1 MGESLIPSNLSL
13 PPEAIDELFPF
24 FFEVGADFRLLR
36 LGRSLHKTCPKL
48 SAGDSFD
55 ECFAPSRPV
64 AAFELE
70 KLRNTRETLYVIED
84 RTTGLN
90 LRGQIIGLKH
100 GGFIFLGSP
109 RLSGTSDLRTR
120 NLGVEDFAIHDP
132 AVDLLHFLRSQKT
145 ATADLL
151 ELTEKLKGQRAEL
164 KETNLKLVEQEAETR
179 RSALIA
185 ESTEDAVVLCD
196 PSGRIEWVNAGFTR
210 LTGYESDECIGMI
223 PGHLLQG
230 PGTDLNTVAY
240 MRERLAARQRFH
252 VEILNYHKSGQ
263 RYWLSFEVQ
272 PIFDDKGEVIH
283 FMAIEKDTTAERAAK
298 ANLRAQFKVS
308 QLLAS
313 DRTLEI
319 LAEDLIQT
327 LRSELD
333 WDCAVLWLQE
343 ADSDQL
349 TCAHMVDVGNAKKQ
363 GESSPNPSVLNR
375 KFAEEIWHKNSA
387 EWSENIS
394 TTSTEWV
401 SAVATPIRLGDSCMG
416 VIELRSRQTE
426 SHDENRLQALTAIGS
441 ELAQFI
447 ERNRSHDKL
456 RQRSEELAQLNEE
469 LAAASEAKDEFL
481 ASISHEIRTPLNGV
495 IGATDALEDTH
506 LNEEQRE
513 AVETIGASAG
523 HLHSLLSDVLDHS
536 RIEAGKLELL
546 PEPTVLQKLFDGT
559 VRIFKPIAAQKS
571 LVFPVKISVPSNL
584 AISIDGTRLQQV
596 LVNLLGNAFKFT
608 SRGGVSLFVEHR
620 LSGKQIELDITVSD
634 TGIGIPADR
643 ADQLFEPFEQLDA
656 SRTRTFGGTG
666 LGLAI
671 SRQLV
676 ELMAGSLEL
685 ERSSENGSVFKV
697 RISAPIVDAP
707 KSAALN
713 EFTFTPTDPILVVDD
728 HPANASVMKILLGR
742 LGLEMHHC
750 FSAVEA
756 MSYCAKLRPPI
767 ILMDLHMP
775 DIDGIQA
782 TKMLR
787 EEIFDK
793 SAPLIPIVALTA
805 DARSEVRKSC
815 LEAGMDEF
823 FTKPVR
829 LSDLST
835 LLEQF
840 LPTEVKSTASA
851 IADTKAPPTST
862 VALDIAITDGL
873 FGIKATTKRQK
884 EMNKMFNDMWRDII
898 PALQAIADLQDSRE
912 TTEGQ
917 KKCHE
922 LKGVVVNFGFNAA
935 AGILGEM
942 EYDASAFAN
951 SGNLTRTQNALT
963 EGRAALLARY
973 HFLTPEEP

>member
-1 MGESLIPSNLSL
+1 MPPL
-13 PPEAIDELFPF
+13 PPETIEELFPF
-24 FFEVGADFRLLR
+24 FLEVGPDFSLLR
-36 LGRSLHKTCPKL
+36 WGRSLHKACPKL
-48 SAGDSFD
+48 IAGDSFD
-55 ECFAPSRPV
+55 ESFSPSFPEV
-64 AAFELE
+64 AFDLQ
-70 KLRNTRETLYVIED
+70 KLRNTRETRYVIED
-84 RTTGLN
+84 RATGLK
-90 LRGQIIGLKH
+90 LRGQIIGLEH

-109 RLSGTSDLRTR
+109 HLSETSELRTH
-120 NLGVEDFAIHDP
+120 NLGAKDFAIHDT
-132 AVDLLHFLRSQKT
+132 AMDLLDIEKCQKM

-151 ELTEKLKGQRAEL
+151 ELTEKLKGQQAEQ
-164 KETNLKLVEQEAETR
+164 KETHLKLVEQQAETR
-179 RSALIA
+179 RLALIA
-185 ESTEDAVVLCD
+185 ESTNDAVVLCD
-196 PSGRIEWVNAGFTR
+196 PSGRIEWVNAGFIR
-210 LTGYESDECIGMI
+210 LTGYELDESIGMI

-240 MRERLAARQRFH
+240 MRERLAARQSFH

-283 FMAIEKDTTAERAAK
+283 FMAIEKDTTAEHAAK

-313 DRTLEI
+313 DQTLEI

-333 WDCAVLWLQE
+333 WDCAVLWLQD

-349 TCAHMVDVGNAKKQ
+349 TRAHIVDVGTTKEQ
-363 GESSPNPSVLNR
+363 SESSPNPSDLDR
-375 KFAEEIWHKNSA
+375 KFAEEIWRKNSA

-426 SHDENRLQALTAIGS
+426 LHDESRLQVLTAIGT

-456 RQRSEELAQLNEE
+456 HQRSHELAQLNEK
-469 LAAASEAKDEFL
+469 LAAASQAKDEFL

-495 IGATDALEDTH
+495 IGAADALEDTR
-506 LNEEQRE
+506 LNGDQRE
-513 AVETIGASAG
+513 AVETIGASAE
-523 HLHSLLSDVLDHS
+523 HLHSLLTDVLDHS
-536 RIEAGKLELL
+536 RIEAGKLELR
-546 PEPTVLQKLFDGT
+546 PEPTVLHKLIDST

-584 AISIDGTRLQQV
+584 AIFIDGTRLRQV

-608 SRGGVSLFVEHR
+608 SSGGVGLFVQHR
-620 LSGKQIELDITVSD
+620 LSGKEIELDITVSD

-656 SRTRTFGGTG
+656 SRTRKFGGTG

-676 ELMAGSLEL
+676 DLLAGSLEL
-685 ERSSENGSVFKV
+685 ERSSEKGSVFKI
-697 RISAPIVDAP
+697 RISAPVVDAP
-707 KSAALN
+707 KLTALN
-713 EFTFTPTDPILVVDD
+713 EFTITSTDPILVVDD
-728 HPANASVMKILLGR
+728 NPVNAGVMKMLMSR
-742 LGLEMHHC
+742 LGLEVHHC
-750 FSAVEA
+750 FSAVDA
-756 MSYCAKLRPPI
+756 MSYCAKFRPPI
-767 ILMDLHMP
+767 VLMDLHMP
-775 DIDGIQA
+775 DIDGIDA

-805 DARSEVRKSC
+805 DARPEVREMC

-823 FTKPVR
+823 LTKPVR
-829 LSDLST
+829 LSDLRTILERFLST
-835 LLEQF
+835 EA
-840 LPTEVKSTASA
+840 KSTAPA
-851 IADTKAPPTST
+851 IVRTKASSPPSVVLD
-862 VALDIAITDGL
+862 VAMTDEL
-873 FGIKATTKRQK
+873 FGSEASTKVQK
-884 EMNKMFNDMWRDII
+884 GMIELFSDLWRDIV
-898 PALQAIADLQDSRE
+898 PALQSISDLQDSQK

-917 KKCHE
+917 QKCHE
-922 LKGVVVNFGFNAA
+922 LRGMVANFGLSAA
-935 AGILGEM
+935 AKILGEM
-942 EYDASAFAN
+942 ENDASAFADPD
-951 SGNLTRTQNALT
+951 NLTKTRNVLA
-963 EGRAALLARY
+963 EGRADLLARY
-973 HFLTPEEP
+973 HYLRPEEP